1 MNTNIIQLEKPY
13 NIILA
18 EHQVHRHVAT
28 LIVAVSIN
36 QSNELKTLSY
46 PVFEDGMVCI
56 RPLGCTIVL
65 SKDNHPIS
73 LQSLSLLIMEFTT
86 IYPLARLCDLFHDLQ
101 SIGAKVEI
109 PSKEEYIFELSV
121 RQSEH
126 KSIVQHDSD
135 FPFIQVCS
143 TPGCT
148 INQLLEAAS
157 NQIID
162 LLEYFG
168 NAIRIKVQMKDQTH
182 EQYINQR
189 IQAV

>member
-1 MNTNIIQLEKPY
+1 MNTNIIPLEKPY

-46 PVFEDGMVCI
+46 PIFEDGTVCVQPI
-56 RPLGCTIVL
+56 GCAILL
-65 SKDNHPIS
+65 SRDNRPIS
-73 LQSLSLLIMEFTT
+73 LEQFSLLIMEFTT
-86 IYPLARLCDLFHDLQ
+86 AYPLARLCDLFNDLR
-101 SIGAKVEI
+101 SIRAKVEI
-109 PSKEEYIFELSV
+109 PSKEEHVFELSV
-121 RQSEH
+121 RQSER
-126 KSIVQHDSD
+126 KSIIKHDAD
-135 FPFIQVCS
+135 FPFIQACS
-143 TPGCT
+143 TPDCS
-148 INQLLEAAS
+148 INELLEAAS

-168 NAIRIKVQMKDQTH
+168 NTIRIKVRMKDQTH

>member
-1 MNTNIIQLEKPY
+1 MNTNIIPLEKPY

-18 EHQVHRHVAT
+18 EHQVHLHVAT

-46 PVFEDGMVCI
+46 PIFEDGTVCI
-56 RPLGCTIVL
+56 RPIGCSILL
-65 SKDNHPIS
+65 SKNNQPIS
-73 LQSLSLLIMEFTT
+73 LQQFSLLITEFTNT
-86 IYPLARLCDLFHDLQ
+86 YPLARLCDLFNDLK
-101 SIGAKVEI
+101 SIGAKIEI
-109 PSKEEYIFELSV
+109 PCKEEHVFELLY

-126 KSIVQHDSD
+126 RNAIRHDAD
-135 FPFIQVCS
+135 FPFVQVCR
-143 TPGCT
+143 PPDCT
-148 INQLLEAAS
+148 INELLEAAS

-168 NAIRIKVQMKDQTH
+168 NTIRIKVRMKDQTH